1 MEGKN
6 AKALSEQ
13 IKLMFCNHLFWHL
26 NLTLGQVLLVAWPLI
41 LRELFEIHSIL
52 ILLQIPLENGYSQRL
67 ADAIQTLIC
76 KSRYL
81 PLTVDNLNKLVYVP
95 KKDYESNRLE
105 TGLLQLTPHTH
116 LLLDE
121 TAMQNGQLDAE
132 GVRNLTALGN
142 LVSTSLNVS
151 PVIDAPEINKLG
163 WVSWQFFS
171 LILYLG

>member
-1 MEGKN
+1 
-6 AKALSEQ
+6 
-13 IKLMFCNHLFWHL
+13 
-26 NLTLGQVLLVAWPLI
+26 
-41 LRELFEIHSIL
+41 
-52 ILLQIPLENGYSQRL
+52 L

-163 WVSWQFFS
+163 
-171 LILYLG
+171 